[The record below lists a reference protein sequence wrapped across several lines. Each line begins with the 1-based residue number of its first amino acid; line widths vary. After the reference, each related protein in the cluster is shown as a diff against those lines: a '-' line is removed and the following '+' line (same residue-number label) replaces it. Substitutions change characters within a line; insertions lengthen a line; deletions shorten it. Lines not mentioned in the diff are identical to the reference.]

1 MSRLE
6 LVVDGVRVVIGEP
19 EPSRCADCSSPGPVL
34 VRFARLD
41 GAARAPLC
49 AACARDVLPEPE
61 RQAEAPARRP
71 GRKRTRQ
78 AGG

>member
-1 MSRLE
+1 MSAE
-6 LVVDGVRVVIGEP
+6 LVVDGVRVVIGGVEP
-19 EPSRCADCSSPGPVL
+19 ERCADCSSPGPVL

-41 GAARAPLC
+41 GGGSVALC
-49 AACARDVLPEPE
+49 GACTRDVLPEPE